1 MLAKNFTNAWSTS
14 WTKSC
19 KEFFLI
25 TKNVNFSS
33 SKQGNFKLHTWT
45 FPTRHVDFANF
56 TREVECFDT
65 SYLCTKHAYI
75 THITSI
81 FCAYETA
88 ASVYQVDSKYRLCAF
103 YSASTLFGCK
113 YCKEIGSK
121 THFFL
126 TFSSNNSFSCDI
138 LKFQTNFS
146 MFILINH

>member
-25 TKNVNFSS
+25 TKNVNFYG

-56 TREVECFDT
+56 TRRVECFDT
-65 SYLCTKHAYI
+65 CNYCTKHAYI
-75 THITSI
+75 THITGI

-88 ASVYQVDSKYRLCAF
+88 ASVYQADSKSRLCAF
-103 YSASTLFGCK
+103 YSPSTLLGRK
-113 YCKEIGSK
+113 YRKENGSESRIFM
-121 THFFL
+121 TI
-126 TFSSNNSFSCDI
+126 SSGHSI
-138 LKFQTNFS
+138 
-146 MFILINH
+146 IYH